1 MKILVT
7 ISVFIFVCF
16 VIFLAFSLEREN
28 KQTLNNQNVLSVN
41 KIVFENHD
49 YLFIY
54 KHSIIHSES
63 CVCKKELEKLEK

>member
-49 YLFIY
+49 YLFIN
-54 KHSIIHSES
+54 I
-63 CVCKKELEKLEK
+63 V